1 MDSNAVTISE
11 LISGMLFEAR
21 RLGLS
26 EPTICG
32 TGSQRQI
39 LWRCTTGGEGCAY
52 TVRRLQRNI
61 SIYASRDTRPG
72 NLRIL
77 PYTKSGRF

>member
-26 EPTICG
+26 EPI
-32 TGSQRQI
+32 I
-39 LWRCTTGGEGCAY
+39 
-52 TVRRLQRNI
+52 
-61 SIYASRDTRPG
+61 
-72 NLRIL
+72 
-77 PYTKSGRF
+77 